1 MTNFYTSVVPY
12 GNSLLVRGYRDGKA
26 YKTKANFSPTLYI
39 KTADNRPSEWKTL
52 DGQPVH
58 PVQLDSIRL
67 AREYIDKYEGVQG
80 FEIHGQ
86 TQFVYQFISEYWP
99 NNIKYDPDLIKV
111 FSIDIET
118 ATEEGFPNLEL
129 ANEEIL
135 LITVKDNFNKK
146 IVTFG
151 IKEYDNKRD
160 DVKYIRCI
168 DEQQMLKE
176 FIVFWQNNYPDVV
189 TGWNIY
195 GFDIP
200 YLVNRM
206 NRIVGESFTKRMSPW
221 GMIKDKNIY
230 ANGNNVKS
238 YDFVGIA
245 TLDYLDLYKKFT
257 YQNQES
263 YRLDY
268 IAQVELGQN
277 KLENNFDT
285 FKDFYTQD
293 WQRFVDY
300 NIHDVELVDRL
311 EDKMKLIE
319 LVYTLAYQ
327 SKINFNDV
335 YSPVR
340 MWDMI
345 IYNYL
350 KDRKIVIPEKS
361 ENLERK
367 NKPDDK
373 DYMRYEME
381 KSSPNY
387 APEGPTQTSIKSPA
401 QNAREKGESH
411 SFAGAYVK
419 DPIVGQHKWVASF
432 DLNSLYPHLIM
443 QYNMSPET
451 LSDTRLDIGTKDTSK
466 VEQLLKCVSIDKS
479 QLTDLALTANGC
491 CYRKD
496 VKGFLPALMEKMY
509 SDRSKFKKQMLKV
522 QQEYE
527 KNKDPKLVKEISR
540 LNNLQ
545 MAMKIALNS
554 AYGAVGNRYFRY
566 YDLRIA
572 EGITL
577 SGQLSIRWMANKLNE
592 FMNKTLK
599 TEDKD
604 FVIGIDTDSIYLSL
618 EDLVEKTCVGKTT
631 EEKIQYMDKACSQI
645 IEPFID
651 NGYKEL
657 ASYMNAYDQKM
668 FMKREVLADKGIWVA
683 KKRYVLNVHNSEGV
697 QYAKPKIKVTG
708 LEMVKSSTPAIVR
721 SKLHE
726 TLKVILHEDQAA
738 LHRFVADFK
747 KEFFKLPVEDIAFP
761 RSASAI
767 REYTGSN
774 TIYRKGTPIHVRG
787 ALLFNHYLKEYGL
800 TRKYQAINNG
810 DKIKFVYVKK
820 GNPFNENVIAFSSDL
835 PKQFG
840 LHDFIDYDLQFEKV
854 FLDAVQIVV
863 EPLGWHAEEQA
874 TLDMFF
880 G

>member
-12 GNSLLVRGYRDGKA
+12 GNSLLVRGYRDGVA

-39 KTADNRPSEWKTL
+39 KTTDNRPSEWKTL
-52 DGQPVH
+52 DGQSVH

-67 AREYIDKYEGVQG
+67 AREYMDKYKDVQG
-80 FEIHGQ
+80 FELHGQ

-99 NNIKYDPDLIKV
+99 NTIKYDPDLIKV

-151 IKEYDNKRD
+151 TKEYDNKRD
-160 DVKYIRCI
+160 DVRYIRCI

-319 LVYTLAYQ
+319 LLYTLAYE
-327 SKINFNDV
+327 SKMNFNDV

-350 KDRKIVIPEKS
+350 KDRKIVIPF
-361 ENLERK
+361 
-367 NKPDDK
+367 KPDQD
-373 DYMRYEME
+373 E
-381 KSSPNY
+381 K
-387 APEGPTQTSIKSPA
+387 PTA
-401 QNAREKGESH
+401 FE
-411 SFAGAYVK
+411 GAYVK
-419 DPIVGQHKWVASF
+419 DPLVGQHKWVASF

-451 LSDTRLDIGTKDTSK
+451 LTDTKLDVN
-466 VEQLLKCVSIDKS
+466 VESLLAETPIDVPAGLS
-479 QLTDLALTANGC
+479 TTANGW
-491 CYRKD
+491 CYNKD
-496 VKGFLPALMEKMY
+496 NKGFLPALMEKMY
-509 SDRSKFKKQMLKV
+509 SDRSKFKKQMLKT

-527 KNKDPKLVKEISR
+527 KTKDEKLVKEISR

-618 EDLVEKTCVGKTT
+618 ENLVEKTCAGKTT

-657 ASYMNAYDQKM
+657 ATYMNAYDQKM

-708 LEMVKSSTPAIVR
+708 LEMVKSSTPAVVR

-726 TLKVILHEDQAA
+726 TLKVILHEDQAT
-738 LHRFVADFK
+738 LHRFVANFK

-761 RSASAI
+761 RSVSAI

-774 TIYRKGTPIHVRG
+774 TIYRKGTPIAVRG
-787 ALLFNHYLKEYGL
+787 ALLFNHYIKEYGL
-800 TRKYQAINNG
+800 THKYQAINNG

-820 GNPFNENVIAFSSDL
+820 GNPFNENVISFSPDL
-835 PKQFG
+835 PKKFG

>member
-1 MTNFYTSVVPY
+1 MTNFYTSIIQH
-12 GNSLLVRGYRDGKA
+12 GNTLLVRGYRDGQQ

-39 KTADNRPSEWKTL
+39 KTSDNRPSEWKTL
-52 DGQPVH
+52 DGIPVH
-58 PVQLDSIRL
+58 PVKQDSIRL
-67 AREYIDKYEGVQG
+67 SREFVDRYKDVEG
-80 FEIHGQ
+80 FEVFGQ
-86 TQFVYQFISEYWP
+86 TQYVYQFISEYWP
-99 NNIKYDPDLIKV
+99 NAIKYDPEMIKV

-118 ATEEGFPNLEL
+118 ATEEGFPNIEL

-135 LITVKDNFNKK
+135 LITVKDNYNKK
-146 IVTFG
+146 IATFG
-151 IKEYDNKRD
+151 TKPYTNTRD

-168 DEQQMLKE
+168 DEQQLLKE
-176 FIVFWQNNYPDVV
+176 FIVFWQNNYPDVL

-206 NRIVGESFTKRMSPW
+206 NRIVGESMTNRLSPW
-221 GMIKDKNIY
+221 GIIRDKSIY
-230 ANGNNVKS
+230 ANGNSIKS
-238 YDFVGIA
+238 YDFIGIS

-268 IAQVELGQN
+268 IAEVELGEN
-277 KLENNFDT
+277 KLTNNFDT
-285 FKDFYTQD
+285 FKEFYTQD

-300 NIHDVELVDRL
+300 NIHDTELVDRL

-319 LVYTLAYQ
+319 LVYTLAFE

-350 KDRKIVIPEKS
+350 RDRKIIIPTKSDESEK
-361 ENLERK
+361 
-367 NKPDDK
+367 
-373 DYMRYEME
+373 
-381 KSSPNY
+381 
-387 APEGPTQTSIKSPA
+387 PTA
-401 QNAREKGESH
+401 FE
-411 SFAGAYVK
+411 GAYVK
-419 DPIVGQHKWVASF
+419 DPLVGQHKWVASF

-451 LSDTRLDIGTKDTSK
+451 LTDTKVNVDVESLLNGT
-466 VEQLLKCVSIDKS
+466 EIDKS
-479 QLTDLALTANGC
+479 KVAGLAVTANGW

-509 SDRSKFKKQMLKV
+509 TYRSKFKKRMLKV
-522 QQEYE
+522 EQEYE
-527 KNKDPKLVKEISR
+527 KTKEPKLVKEISR
-540 LNNLQ
+540 LRNLQ

-599 TEDKD
+599 TEGKD

-618 EDLVEKTCVGKTT
+618 EKLIEKTCDGKST
-631 EEKIQYMDKACSQI
+631 EDKIKYMDKACSQI

-657 ASYMNAYDQKM
+657 AEYMNAYDQKM
-668 FMKREVLADKGIWVA
+668 QMKREVLADKAIWVA
-683 KKRYVLNVHNSEGV
+683 KKRYILNVHNSEGV
-697 QYAKPKIKVTG
+697 QYAQPKIKVSG
-708 LEMVKSSTPAIVR
+708 LEMVKSSTPSVVR

-726 TLKVILHEDQAA
+726 SLKVILHEDQAA
-738 LHRFVADFK
+738 LHKFVADYK
-747 KEFFKLPVEDIAFP
+747 TKFFKLPVEEIAFP
-761 RSASAI
+761 RSVSAI
-767 REYTGSN
+767 KEYRGSN

-787 ALLFNHYLKEYGL
+787 ALLYNHYIKQYNL
-800 TRKYQAINNG
+800 TRKYQPINNG

>member
-1 MTNFYTSVVPY
+1 MTNFYTSVVPH
-12 GNSLLVRGYRDGKA
+12 GNSLLVRGYRNGEP
-26 YKTKANFSPTLYI
+26 YKTKANFSPTLFI
-39 KTADNRPSEWKTL
+39 KTADKQPSDWKTL
-52 DGQPVH
+52 EGDAVH
-58 PVQLDSIRL
+58 PIKLDSIRH
-67 AREYIDKYEGVQG
+67 AREYLDRYKGVEG
-80 FEIHGQ
+80 FEVHGQ
-86 TQFVYQFISEYWP
+86 TQFVYQFISEFWP
-99 NNIKYDPDLIKV
+99 DDIKYDPELIKV

-118 ATEEGFPNLEL
+118 ATENGFPNIEL

-135 LITVKDNFNKK
+135 LITVKDNNTKK
-146 IVTFG
+146 TTTFG
-151 IKEYDNKRD
+151 TRSYDNKNENVRY
-160 DVKYIRCI
+160 VLCH
-168 DEQQMLKE
+168 DETALLKE
-176 FIVFWQNNYPDVV
+176 FIVFWQNNSPDVI

-206 NRIVGESFTKRMSPW
+206 KRLVGDSFTNRLSPW
-221 GMIKDKNIY
+221 NIIRDKKIY
-230 ANGNNVKS
+230 ANGNSITS
-238 YDFVGIA
+238 YDFIGIA

-257 YQNQES
+257 YKNQES

-268 IAQVELGQN
+268 IAEVELGQN

-300 NIHDVELVDRL
+300 NIRDVELVDQL

-319 LVYTLAYQ
+319 LLYTLAYE
-327 SKINFNDV
+327 SKMNFNDV

-350 KDRKIVIPEKS
+350 KKRNIVIPVKKEDDG
-361 ENLERK
+361 
-367 NKPDDK
+367 KPTAF
-373 DYMRYEME
+373 E
-381 KSSPNY
+381 
-387 APEGPTQTSIKSPA
+387 
-401 QNAREKGESH
+401 
-411 SFAGAYVK
+411 GAYVK

-451 LSDTRLDIGTKDTSK
+451 LTDTK
-466 VEQLLKCVSIDKS
+466 VNVNVESLLNKEPFDHN
-479 QLTDLALTANGC
+479 DLSVTANGW

-496 VKGFLPALMEKMY
+496 IKGFLPALMEKMY
-509 SDRSKFKKQMLKV
+509 TDRSKFKKQMLGV
-522 QQEYE
+522 EQEYE
-527 KNKDPKLVKEISR
+527 KTKDKLLLKEISR

-554 AYGAVGNRYFRY
+554 AYGAVGNKYFRY

-577 SGQLSIRWMANKLNE
+577 SGQLSIRWMANKLNK
-592 FMNKTLK
+592 FMNTTLK

-618 EDLVEKTCVGKTT
+618 EDLVESTCQGKST
-631 EEKIQYMDKACSQI
+631 EEKIQYMDKACSKI

-651 NGYKEL
+651 KGYKEL
-657 ASYMNAYDQKM
+657 AEYMNAYEQKM

-697 QYAKPKIKVTG
+697 QYAEPKIKVTG
-708 LEMVKSSTPAIVR
+708 LEMVKSSTPAVVR

-726 TLKVILHEDQAA
+726 ALKVILHEDQAA
-738 LHRFVADFK
+738 LHRFVTNFK
-747 KEFFKLPVEDIAFP
+747 KEFFNLSVEDIAFP
-761 RSASAI
+761 RSVSAI
-767 REYTGSN
+767 KEYTGTN
-774 TIYRKGTPIHVRG
+774 TIYRKGTPIAVRG
-787 ALLFNHYLKEYGL
+787 ALLFNYYLKQHNL
-800 TRKYQAINNG
+800 TRKYQPISNG

-820 GNPFNENVIAFSSDL
+820 GNPFNENVISFFPEL

-840 LHDFIDYDLQFEKV
+840 LHNFIDYDLQFEKV

-863 EPLGWHAEEQA
+863 EPLGWTAEEQA

>member
-1 MTNFYTSVVPY
+1 MTNFYTSVVQY
-12 GNSLLVRGYRDGKA
+12 GNSLLVRGYRDGKP
-26 YKTKANFSPTLYI
+26 YKTKANFEPTIYVHSPSNN
-39 KTADNRPSEWKTL
+39 KPSEWKTL
-52 DGQPVH
+52 DGLNVH
-58 PVQLDSIRL
+58 PIKLDSIRL
-67 AREYIDKYEGVQG
+67 GKEYIEKYKDVEG
-80 FEIHGQ
+80 FNIFGQ

-99 NNIKYDPDLIKV
+99 GDIKYDPDLIKV

-118 ATEEGFPNLEL
+118 ATESGFPNIEL

-135 LITVKDNFNKK
+135 LITVKDNYNKK

-151 IKEYDNKRD
+151 TRPYTNNRD
-160 DVKYIRCI
+160 DVKYVHCS
-168 DEQQMLKE
+168 DEQHMLKE

-195 GFDIP
+195 GFDMP
-200 YLVNRM
+200 YMVNRM
-206 NRIVGESFTKRMSPW
+206 RRVVGDSMTNRLSPW
-221 GMIKDKNIY
+221 NQIRDKKIY
-230 ANGNNVKS
+230 ANGNSIVS

-257 YQNQES
+257 YKNQES

-268 IAQVELGQN
+268 IAEVELGEN

-285 FKDFYTQD
+285 FKEFYTQD

-300 NIHDVELVDRL
+300 NIHDVELVDKL

-319 LVYTLAYQ
+319 LLYTLAYE
-327 SKINFNDV
+327 SKMNFNDV

-350 KDRKIVIPEKS
+350 KDRNIVIPMKADQ
-361 ENLERK
+361 
-367 NKPDDK
+367 DDK
-373 DYMRYEME
+373 
-381 KSSPNY
+381 
-387 APEGPTQTSIKSPA
+387 PTA
-401 QNAREKGESH
+401 FE
-411 SFAGAYVK
+411 GAYVK

-451 LSDTRLDIGTKDTSK
+451 LTDTK
-466 VEQLLKCVSIDKS
+466 VDVDVESLLNHKQFDNHGLSV
-479 QLTDLALTANGC
+479 TANGW

-496 VKGFLPALMEKMY
+496 KRGFLPALMEKMY
-509 SDRSKFKKQMLKV
+509 TDRSKFKKQMLGV
-522 QQEYE
+522 EQEYE
-527 KNKDPKLVKEISR
+527 KTKDKSLLKEISR

-592 FMNKTLK
+592 FMNTTLK

-604 FVIGIDTDSIYLSL
+604 FVIGIDTDSIYLTL
-618 EDLVEKTCVGKTT
+618 EHLVEKTCEGKTT
-631 EEKIQYMDKACSQI
+631 EEKIQYMDKACSKI

-651 NGYKEL
+651 KGYKEL
-657 ASYMNAYDQKM
+657 ADYMNAYDQKM

-697 QYAKPKIKVTG
+697 QYAQPKIKVTG
-708 LEMVKSSTPAIVR
+708 LEMVKSSTPAVVR

-738 LHRFVADFK
+738 LHKFVANFK
-747 KEFFKLPVEDIAFP
+747 KEFFKLPVEAIAFP
-761 RSASAI
+761 RSVSAI
-767 REYTGSN
+767 KEYSGSN
-774 TIYRKGTPIHVRG
+774 TIYRKGTPIAVRG
-787 ALLFNHYLKEYGL
+787 ALLFNHYLKQHNL
-800 TRKYQAINNG
+800 TRKYQPINNG

-820 GNPFNENVIAFSSDL
+820 GNPFNENVISFYPDL

-874 TLDMFF
+874 NLELFF

>member
-1 MTNFYTSVVPY
+1 MTNFYTSVVQH
-12 GNSLLVRGYRDGKA
+12 GNSLLVRGYRDGQQ

-39 KTADNRPSEWKTL
+39 KTTDNRPSEWKTL
-52 DGQPVH
+52 DGIPVH
-58 PVQLDSIRL
+58 SVKQDSIRL
-67 AREYIDKYEGVQG
+67 SREFVDRYKDVEG
-80 FEIHGQ
+80 FEVFGQ
-86 TQFVYQFISEYWP
+86 TQYVYQFISEFWP
-99 NNIKYDPDLIKV
+99 NTIKYDPDLIKV

-118 ATEEGFPNLEL
+118 ATENGFPNLEL

-146 IVTFG
+146 VVTFG
-151 IKEYDNKRD
+151 TKEYNNTRD
-160 DVKYIRCI
+160 DVKYICCI

-195 GFDIP
+195 GFDMP

-206 NRIVGESFTKRMSPW
+206 RRIVGESMTNRMSPW

-268 IAQVELGQN
+268 IANVELGEN

-300 NIHDVELVDRL
+300 NIHDVELVDKL

-319 LVYTLAYQ
+319 LLYTLAYE
-327 SKINFNDV
+327 SKMNFNDV

-350 KDRKIVIPEKS
+350 KDRKIVIPVKKEDDG
-361 ENLERK
+361 
-367 NKPDDK
+367 KPTAF
-373 DYMRYEME
+373 E
-381 KSSPNY
+381 
-387 APEGPTQTSIKSPA
+387 
-401 QNAREKGESH
+401 
-411 SFAGAYVK
+411 GAYVK
-419 DPIVGQHKWVASF
+419 DPIVGQHKWIASF

-451 LSDTRLDIGTKDTSK
+451 LTDTKLDVNVDS
-466 VEQLLKCVSIDKS
+466 LLHHTPIDVPAG
-479 QLTDLALTANGC
+479 LCTTANGW
-491 CYRKD
+491 CYDKD
-496 VKGFLPALMEKMY
+496 KKGFLPALMEKMY
-509 SDRSKFKKQMLKV
+509 SDRSKFKKMMLKT

-527 KNKDPKLVKEISR
+527 KTKDPKLVKEISR

-577 SGQLSIRWMANKLNE
+577 SGQLSIRWMANKLNQ

-618 EDLVEKTCVGKTT
+618 EQLVEQTCKGKST
-631 EEKIQYMDKACSQI
+631 EEKIQYMDKACEKI

-657 ASYMNAYDQKM
+657 AEYMNAYDQKM
-668 FMKREVLADKGIWVA
+668 QMKREVLADKGIWVA

-697 QYAKPKIKVTG
+697 QYAQPKIKVTG
-708 LEMVKSSTPAIVR
+708 LEMVKSSTPAVVR

-726 TLKVILHEDQAA
+726 TLKVILHEDQTA
-738 LHRFVADFK
+738 LHKFVANFK
-747 KEFFKLPVEDIAFP
+747 KEFFKLPVEAIAFP
-761 RSASAI
+761 RSVSAI
-767 REYTGSN
+767 KEYTGSN

-787 ALLFNHYLKEYGL
+787 ALLFNHYLKQYDL
-800 TRKYQAINNG
+800 TRKYQPINNG

-835 PKQFG
+835 PKKFG

-874 TLDMFF
+874 NLELFF